1 MIALVVT
8 LVAVALIL
16 LRVPVAFA
24 LMAPTLA
31 YIVFVS
37 NFTLSSAVERL
48 SASANS
54 FPLLAVPLFILVG
67 NIASRTGLA
76 DGVYDFAQR
85 IVGRV
90 RGGLAYVD
98 VMQSLGFSWI
108 SGNAVSDVAM
118 VGSVQVPQMQK
129 RGYSNEYIGGM
140 AAASSLVTPLM
151 PPSIPAIL
159 FGVSS
164 GVSIGALFLAS
175 VIPALLVVV
184 LLCISIFIYAFN
196 KPHLKNVAKPTS
208 SLGRN
213 IVDVIP
219 VVFAAVIVF
228 GGIFGG
234 LFTPT
239 EAAAVVAGWLILW
252 TLAVRKLTWRILRDA
267 LLRSAQMTGTLLIIV
282 MAASLFGWMLTV
294 ERVPQLMASFI
305 IGVTDN
311 PTIFLLLMV
320 AGLLIVG
327 MLLDPMS
334 AIIILTPVL
343 FPVAMQIGVDPVH
356 FGVVFIFSLLIG
368 LFTPPVGVVL
378 FVLDSVSTLTMKEIT
393 KGVLPYVFMFI
404 GVAILLA
411 LVPGISLGLGGLLG
425 G

>member
-1 MIALVVT
+1 VTALIIT
-8 LVAVALIL
+8 LVAVGLIL
-16 LRVPVAFA
+16 LRIPVAFA
-24 LMAPTLA
+24 LMAPTLV
-31 YIVFVS
+31 YILFFS
-37 NFTLSSAVERL
+37 SFSLSSAVERL
-48 SASANS
+48 SNSANS

-151 PPSIPAIL
+151 PPSIPAII

-175 VIPALLVVV
+175 VVPALLVVA
-184 LLCISIFIYAFN
+184 LLFVSIFIYAFN
-196 KPHLKNVAKPTS
+196 KPHLKNMVKPTS
-208 SLGRN
+208 PLWKN
-213 IVDVIP
+213 VVEVVP
-219 VVFAAVIVF
+219 VVLAAMIVF

-234 LFTPT
+234 VFTPT
-239 EAAAVVAGWLILW
+239 EAAAVVAGWLMLW
-252 TLAVRKLTWRILRDA
+252 TLLTRRLTWRIFCDVLA
-267 LLRSAQMTGTLLIIV
+267 RSAQMTGTLLIIV

-294 ERVPQLMASFI
+294 ERVPQLVASWI
-305 IGVTDN
+305 TGITDE
-311 PTIFLLLMV
+311 PAVFLLLMV
-320 AGLLIVG
+320 AGLLLIG
-327 MLLDPMS
+327 MLIDPMS
-334 AIIILTPVL
+334 AIIILTPVM
-343 FPVAMQIGVDPVH
+343 FPVAIQMGVDPVH
-356 FGVVFIFSLLIG
+356 FGVVFMFSLLIG

-393 KGVLPYVFMFI
+393 KGVLPYVILFI
-404 GVAILLA
+404 GVAILLV
-411 LVPGISLGLGGLLG
+411 LVPEISLGLGQLLG

>member
-196 KPHLKNVAKPTS
+196 KPHLKNMAKPAS

-219 VVFAAVIVF
+219 VVLAAVIVF

-234 LFTPT
+234 VFTPT

-252 TLAVRKLTWRILRDA
+252 TLAARRLTWRILRDA

-305 IGVTDN
+305 TGVTDD

-411 LVPGISLGLGGLLG
+411 LVPGISLGLGGLLNG
-425 G
+425 